1 MFEIISFI
9 LGVIILLITCFMA
22 YNNRHRIKGCISL
35 IMTGILFSSFVMVAP
50 IFFDGVEC
58 ISDGL
63 YAILESLIFALK
75 TLGGGQD
82 HELLVNTNL
91 TGLLRSAYLIINYL
105 CFIICPIITSG
116 LIISFIGDAFDR
128 IRYTVS
134 FKKKCYVFSALNEKS
149 LSLAKTI
156 DKDGI
161 IIFLN
166 AKDCD
171 EGLKT
176 NARKEGALL
185 LNGSV
190 FGLKLFKNR
199 KYRVY
204 LIEKDEDNNV
214 DLAQGLITKI
224 QEKKN
229 VKTIIYAFCQSGAN
243 VDFLESL
250 IEKDSNVEIRCID
263 ETALLCNHLV
273 FEHPL
278 YVLPKGLKNIS
289 VALIGLGNY
298 GIRMLKTVY
307 WAGQIEG
314 LNLKIRAYDK
324 NAEEIE
330 KQFFAD
336 CPLLKGD
343 KTLEFVKAD
352 VLSEDFDS
360 AFFNKKNSLDATHV
374 FVCMGD
380 DQLNFTVTE
389 KFFRSFRQKRDFDK
403 EKLPQFF
410 TRVRSSKKT
419 HSLFENSAFLEN
431 RNIHLFGTLE
441 SIYSKNTIFN
451 SHLENLAF
459 AVHLAYWGA
468 LTEDRNSQLFKDANR
483 DFKTKEYD
491 RRNSMAAAIHLNA
504 KLFASGVLK
513 DAFPKDLE
521 IEEFKK
527 LIQDEELLLKL
538 SKNEHLRWNAFMAT
552 EGFTSTDIND
562 IKKYSF
568 ETKNHKDLI
577 SKGHPCII
585 PWDDLDALE
594 NEYNS
599 IAKENGYKVAEFK
612 KYDIMIVKKIPD
624 IFKVAKQLDKEK

>member
-9 LGVIILLITCFMA
+9 IGIIILIITAVMA
-22 YNNRHRIKGCISL
+22 YNSRHRIKGCISL
-35 IMTGILFSSFVMVAP
+35 IMTGILFASFVMILPV
-50 IFFDGVEC
+50 FFNEVKC
-58 ISDGL
+58 ISEGL
-63 YAILESLIFALK
+63 YATLQSLIYALK

-82 HELLVNTNL
+82 YEFLADIQL

-105 CFIICPIITSG
+105 CYIICPIVTSG

-128 IRYTVS
+128 IRYSLS
-134 FKKKCYVFSALNEKS
+134 FKEKCYVFSALNEKS

-156 DKDGI
+156 DKDGVI
-161 IIFLN
+161 LFLN

-176 NARKEGALL
+176 GARKEGALL
-185 LNGSV
+185 LHGSV
-190 FGLKLFKNR
+190 FGLKLFKNK
-199 KYRVY
+199 KYRIY

-224 QEKKN
+224 QKKKD

-263 ETALLCNHLV
+263 ETALLCNHLI

-278 YVLPKGLKNIS
+278 YVLPKDCKDIS
-289 VALIGLGNY
+289 VAIVGLGNY

-307 WAGQIEG
+307 WAGQIDG
-314 LNLKIRAYDK
+314 LNLKIRVYDK
-324 NAEEIE
+324 DADKKE

-343 KTLEFVKAD
+343 NTIQFITSD
-352 VLSEDFDS
+352 VLSDSFDS
-360 AFFNKKNSLDATHV
+360 EFLKKSNSLDATHV

-380 DQLNFTVTE
+380 DGLNFTVTE
-389 KFFRSFRQKRDFDK
+389 KLFRIFRQKRDFDK

-419 HSLFENSAFLEN
+419 HSLFENSAYLEN

-468 LTEDRNSQLFKDANR
+468 LTENENSEIFKMANH

-513 DAFPKDLE
+513 GVFPTLNELNEYKN
-521 IEEFKK
+521 K
-527 LIQDEELLLKL
+527 IQDNDLLIKL

-552 EGFTSTDIND
+552 EGYNSTDIND
-562 IKKYSF
+562 IKKYAS

-585 PWDDLDALE
+585 PWDDLDDLE
-594 NEYNS
+594 NEYNV
-599 IAKENGYKVAEFK
+599 IAKEKGYKIAEFK
-612 KYDIMIVKKIPD
+612 KYDIMIVKEIPE
-624 IFKVAKQLDKEK
+624 IFNVAENLDKEK

>member
-9 LGVIILLITCFMA
+9 IGIIILLISGFMA
-22 YNNRHRIKGCISL
+22 FNNRHRIKGCISL
-35 IMTGILFSSFVMVAP
+35 IMTGTLFASFVMILPV
-50 IFFDGVEC
+50 FFNGVKC

-63 YAILESLIFALK
+63 YAVLQSLIYALK

-82 HELLVNTNL
+82 YEFLADIQLSGFL
-91 TGLLRSAYLIINYL
+91 KSAYLIINYL
-105 CFIICPIITSG
+105 CYIICPIVTSG

-128 IRYTVS
+128 IRYTLS
-134 FKKKCYVFSALNEKS
+134 IKEKCYVFSALNEKS

-156 DKDGI
+156 DKDGK

-176 NARKEGALL
+176 GARKEGALL
-185 LNGSV
+185 LHGSV
-190 FGLKLFKNR
+190 FGLKLFKNK
-199 KYRVY
+199 KYHIY

-224 QEKKN
+224 QEKKD
-229 VKTIIYAFCQSGAN
+229 VKTIIYAFCNSGAN

-250 IEKDSNVEIRCID
+250 INKNSNVEVRCID
-263 ETALLCNHLV
+263 ETALLCSHLV

-278 YVLPKGLKNIS
+278 YILPSGFKEIS

-324 NAEEIE
+324 NADKI
-330 KQFFAD
+330 KGQFLAE
-336 CPLLKGD
+336 CPLLKND
-343 KTLEFVKAD
+343 DTIEFINAD
-352 VLSEDFDS
+352 VLSQTFDV
-360 AFFNKKNSLDATHV
+360 AFFNKNNSSDATHV

-380 DQLNFTVTE
+380 DGLNFTITE
-389 KFFRSFRQKRDFDK
+389 KFYRIFRQKRDFDK

-468 LTEDRNSQLFKDANR
+468 LTEDKNSEIFKMANH

-513 DAFPKDLE
+513 DAFPNIEE
-521 IEEFKK
+521 IEEYKR
-527 LIQDEELLLKL
+527 LIQDEKLLLKL

-552 EGFTSTDIND
+552 EGYNSTTIDD
-562 IKKYSF
+562 IKKYAN

-585 PWDDLDALE
+585 PWDDLDDLE
-594 NEYNS
+594 NEYNL
-599 IAKENGYKVAEFK
+599 IAKEKGYKLAEFK
-612 KYDIMIVKKIPD
+612 KYDIMIVREIPA
-624 IFKVAKQLDKEK
+624 IFEVATQLDKEK